1 MELTATRFGS
11 EQPSTDTLVVS
22 HYPVGGNDLNTGPRY
37 RTEARIT
44 GFDILGI
51 TRVGTN
57 TLLPDP
63 RLRRRLSQH
72 LFDEM
77 CEEIAHALRPMCSGY
92 KYLILR
98 GQSTGAFPTLGIAR
112 SKVLPVTH
120 LLVED
125 GINTRRSRRG
135 SVRDPLTARID
146 WLRHRRNE
154 ISQMGQ
160 PPREHWA
167 TPEKLPTSWRTVAQ
181 FAVEQYH
188 WAPLWRSRYGR
199 DSILRIAQDQPD
211 LPILVKCLGHTALT
225 TRREVAELRQDL
237 TRIRDGGRSAECRV
251 DLDDEGWHGWLVYAE
266 YGAGNLLAARAM
278 LG

>member
-11 EQPSTDTLVVS
+11 EQSSTDTLVVS

-98 GQSTGAFPTLGIAR
+98 GQSTGAFPTLGVAR
-112 SKVLPVTH
+112 SNVLPVTH

-135 SVRDPLTARID
+135 SVRDPLTSRVD
-146 WLRHRRNE
+146 WLRHLRNE
-154 ISQMGQ
+154 NSRMRR
-160 PPREHWA
+160 PPCKDWA
-167 TPEKLPTSWRTVAQ
+167 TPEKLPPSWRTVAR

-225 TRREVAELRQDL
+225 THREVIELRRDL
-237 TRIRDGGRSAECRV
+237 TRIRDGRRSAECRV
-251 DLDDEGWHGWLVYAE
+251 DFDEEAWHGWLVYAE
-266 YGAGNLLAARAM
+266 YGASNLIAVRDM